1 MSERRTIRRY
11 AHEMYPHAEE
21 GETRALA
28 VEVPYLY
35 ARAVGLNVWGT
46 GWDDDKTDAGRDR
59 AILRHIQ
66 LVAACRMA
74 LVADALLQGMAGQ
87 EAWEWADLR
96 AWDEAGE
103 WVYER
108 AMHYGVPVERIK
120 PYPCGPEPDY
130 HDHMASTG
138 DVMGDGIITRIDCPE
153 SECPTC
159 TEPAPEGGTNE

>member
-35 ARAVGLNVWGT
+35 AQAVGLNVWGT
-46 GWDDDKTDAGRDR
+46 GWYDDKNDAGRDR
-59 AILRHIQ
+59 AILRVAQ
-66 LVAACRMA
+66 LGAARHMA

-96 AWDEAGE
+96 AWDETGE

-108 AMHYGVPVERIK
+108 AMHYGVPAERIK
-120 PYPCGPEPDY
+120 PYPCLQQSDGYAGALAGFRVKGVICPHGPRAGL
-130 HDHMASTG
+130 H
-138 DVMGDGIITRIDCPE
+138 IRQ
-153 SECPTC
+153 
-159 TEPAPEGGTNE
+159 PAPGFASLGAA